1 MTRKRVCDICESDD
15 GVSRYRITKLENGSQ
30 RTVTSDLCVEHAE
43 DVENAIQVAPAPR
56 RGRKSAKPVVS
67 LDEIKTKKKAS
78 SATRK
83 RADGNG
89 DLPSR
94 RDKSPNPARK
104 AGASPRKR
112 G

>member
-1 MTRKRVCDICESDD
+1 MTRKRVCDICESED
-15 GVSRYRITKLENGSQ
+15 GVCRYRITKLEDNSQ
-30 RTVTSDLCVEHAE
+30 RTVTTDLCVEHAE

-67 LDEIKTKKKAS
+67 LNDIKTKKKA
-78 SATRK
+78 
-83 RADGNG
+83 
-89 DLPSR
+89 
-94 RDKSPNPARK
+94 PARK